1 MSEWSGFD
9 QRKVCP
15 QCGDY
20 QTGLGISERKRD
32 PQDKRSMRIILIVAI
47 SITLLLVIFTFI
59 IAVAKEISFKS
70 PQFIVLSFI
79 LFVIVGS
86 GASQTVVM
94 YLNSRY
100 KRNLADEPLQPGER
114 PTFYHLH
121 CRNCGYEWEMTIE
134 EWEQAA

>member
-20 QTGLGISERKRD
+20 QTSVGISERKRD
-32 PQDKRSMRIILIVAI
+32 TQDKRSMRIILIVAI
-47 SITLLLVIFTFI
+47 SITMLLVIFTFV
-59 IAVAKEISFKS
+59 IAIAKEISFKS

-79 LFVIVGS
+79 LSVIVGS
-86 GASQTVVM
+86 GASQIVVM

-121 CRNCGYEWEMTIE
+121 CRNCGHEWEMTIE